1 MNETKTVYKWFWVW
15 DFEKEERWLN
25 EMALAGWALKSVGW
39 CRFTFEAS
47 EPGEYTVRLEMH
59 GYDPEYV
66 DFMGQAGAEYIGR
79 VLQWLYFRKRAVD
92 GSFDIFS
99 DIDSR
104 ITHIDR
110 IHTLVKALALM
121 NLFIGCL
128 NLIVNHDADFNAG
141 IINLLVTSMLMYGL
155 GRLREK
161 KESLSRDRML
171 YE

>member
-1 MNETKTVYKWFWVW
+1 MPERKTVYKWFWVW

-25 EMALAGWALKSVGW
+25 EMALAGWALVSVGW
-39 CRFTFEAS
+39 CRYTFEAS

-59 GYDPEYV
+59 GYDPEYI
-66 DFMGQAGAEYIGR
+66 DFMAQANAEYIGR
-79 VLQWLYFRKRAVD
+79 VLQWLYFRKRAED

-110 IHTLVKALALM
+110 IHMLVFALAMM
-121 NLFIGCL
+121 NLGIGLL
-128 NLIVNHDADFNAG
+128 NLAINPFGFNVG
-141 IINLLVTSMLMYGL
+141 ILNLLVTSMLMYGL